1 MTGMEIKNRRILVD
15 PDLDSGMAGRIAKP
29 ERTHDR
35 PGSGLVLAAALDAG
49 AEFRVGCRVTF
60 DSWAGREF
68 RVGEAH
74 YMLVHADEI
83 TSVSLASIPEIARER
98 ESSA

>member
-1 MTGMEIKNRRILVD
+1 LIGMEIKNRRILVD

-29 ERTHDR
+29 ERAQDR
-35 PGSGLVLAAALDAG
+35 PGSGKILAAALDAG
-49 AEFRVGCRVTF
+49 PEFRVGCRVTF

-68 RVGEAH
+68 RVGEVP

-83 TSVSLASIPEIARER
+83 TSVSLGEVA
-98 ESSA
+98 